1 MRFANSALSLFAVSI
16 ILALPSSS
24 AVAEDN
30 PPVSSAAA
38 QTETRNN
45 NTVNLKAPEWQT
57 VLDRL
62 FGTPDNGLV
71 DGTGAFRFQAEDIT
85 LTTEQSAAFFA
96 ADSPQSLSALIEAVE
111 ALHGTVRLEG
121 IVGEQPF
128 ELKIAGR
135 ELKLAGLTL
144 TEAQRQ
150 ALVYELK
157 GISGLHEM
165 KIQALV
171 DGRMTVTKVQGNH
184 EKLEIEGRNQIQRQ
198 DRVALEDRD
207 ERADRSRRDHVEK
220 IERPEK
226 PEKLEIHERV
236 ERSGRIDR
244 IERIEKPE
252 RGESGRH

>member
-24 AVAEDN
+24 AVAEDK
-30 PPVSSAAA
+30 PPVASAAA
-38 QTETRNN
+38 QTN
-45 NTVNLKAPEWQT
+45 NTVNLKAPEWQA

-71 DGTGAFRFQAEDIT
+71 DGTGAFRFQAEDLT

-135 ELKLAGLTL
+135 ELKLEGLTL

-150 ALVYELK
+150 ALVNELK

-184 EKLEIEGRNQIQRQ
+184 EKLEIEGRSHEKIQRQ
-198 DRVALEDRD
+198 DRGALEDRD
-207 ERADRSRRDHVEK
+207 ERANRDRRDHVEK
-220 IERPEK
+220 IEIERPEK
-226 PEKLEIHERV
+226 PEKVEIHERI